1 MDLSAASPGM
11 SGSTRSAACENR
23 GVSIPVIDARP
34 KGLAIF
40 LILAGSIG
48 WFAAFALTLD
58 KFQLLEDPDAQLGCN
73 FSLLVQC
80 GRNLESWQ
88 GSVLGFPNPILGLGG
103 WIAPIA
109 VGVAILAGARFAR
122 WFWVAFNIGLLGAM
136 VFVIWLISQSIF
148 VLGTLCPWCM
158 VTWSVTIPS
167 FILVTAFNLKHGIV
181 PASPAVRRIAGVVT
195 SWIVV
200 VTLAC
205 YLVVAIIAQLRLDVL
220 SYL

>member
-1 MDLSAASPGM
+1 
-11 SGSTRSAACENR
+11 
-23 GVSIPVIDARP
+23 VSVPVIDARP

-40 LILAGSIG
+40 LILAGAIG
-48 WFAAFALTLD
+48 WIAAFALTLD
-58 KFQLLEDPDAQLGCN
+58 KFQLLQDPDAQLGCN
-73 FSLLVQC
+73 LSILVQC
-80 GRNLESWQ
+80 GVNLNSWQ
-88 GSVLGFPNPILGLGG
+88 GAILGFPNPLIGLSA

-109 VGVAILAGARFAR
+109 VRIAR
-122 WFWVAFNIGLLGAM
+122 WFWIAFNIGLLGALG
-136 VFVIWLISQSIF
+136 FVIWLISQSIF

-167 FILVTAFNLKHGIV
+167 FIAVTAFTLKNGII
-181 PASPAVRRIAGVVT
+181 PASPAVRRVAGVVS

-200 VTLAC
+200 VTLGC

>member
-1 MDLSAASPGM
+1 M
-11 SGSTRSAACENR
+11 SET
-23 GVSIPVIDARP
+23 VIDARP
-34 KGLAIF
+34 RGLAIF

-48 WFAAFALTLD
+48 WIAAFALTLD
-58 KFQLLEDPDAQLGCN
+58 KFQLLQDPDAQLGCN
-73 FSLLVQC
+73 LSILVQC

-88 GSVLGFPNPILGLGG
+88 GSLLGFPNPILGLAG

-122 WFWVAFNIGLLGAM
+122 WFWIAFNVGLLGAIG
-136 VFVIWLISQSIF
+136 FVIWLISQSIF

-167 FILVTAFNLKHGIV
+167 FIAVTAFTVKNGVI
-181 PASPAVRRIAGVVT
+181 PASPAVRRVAGVVS
-195 SWIVV
+195 SWVVV

-205 YLVVAIIAQLRLDVL
+205 YLVIAIIAQLRLDVL

>member
-1 MDLSAASPGM
+1 M
-11 SGSTRSAACENR
+11 SET
-23 GVSIPVIDARP
+23 VIDARP
-34 KGLAIF
+34 RGLAIF

-48 WFAAFALTLD
+48 WIAAFALTLD
-58 KFQLLEDPDAQLGCN
+58 KFQLLQDPDAQLGCN
-73 FSLLVQC
+73 LSILVQC

-88 GSVLGFPNPILGLGG
+88 GSLLGFPNPILGLAG

-122 WFWVAFNIGLLGAM
+122 WFWIAFNVGLLGAIG
-136 VFVIWLISQSIF
+136 FVIWLISQSIF

-167 FILVTAFNLKHGIV
+167 FIAVTAFTVKNGVI
-181 PASPAVRRIAGVVT
+181 PASPAVRRVAGVVS

-205 YLVVAIIAQLRLDVL
+205 YLVIAIIAQLRLDVL

>member
-1 MDLSAASPGM
+1 M
-11 SGSTRSAACENR
+11 SRRPRSVACENR
-23 GVSIPVIDARP
+23 GVSETVIDARP
-34 KGLAIF
+34 RGLAIF

-48 WFAAFALTLD
+48 WIAAFALTLD
-58 KFQLLEDPDAQLGCN
+58 KFQLLQDPDAQLGCN
-73 FSLLVQC
+73 LSILVQC

-88 GSVLGFPNPILGLGG
+88 GSLLGFPNPILGLAG

-122 WFWVAFNIGLLGAM
+122 WFWIAFNIGLLGAIG
-136 VFVIWLISQSIF
+136 FVIWLISQSIF

-167 FILVTAFNLKHGIV
+167 FIAVTAFTLKNGV
-181 PASPAVRRIAGVVT
+181 FPASPGVRRVAGVVS
-195 SWIVV
+195 SWVVV

-205 YLVVAIIAQLRLDVL
+205 YLVIAIIAQLRLDVL

>member
-1 MDLSAASPGM
+1 M
-11 SGSTRSAACENR
+11 SRRPRRVACENR
-23 GVSIPVIDARP
+23 SVSETVIDARP
-34 KGLAIF
+34 RGLAIF

-48 WFAAFALTLD
+48 WIAAFALTLD
-58 KFQLLEDPDAQLGCN
+58 KFQLLQDPDAQLGCN
-73 FSLLVQC
+73 LSILVQC

-88 GSVLGFPNPILGLGG
+88 GSLLGFPNPILGLAG

-122 WFWVAFNIGLLGAM
+122 WFWIAFNVGLLGAIG
-136 VFVIWLISQSIF
+136 FVIWLISQSIF

-167 FILVTAFNLKHGIV
+167 FIAVTAFTVKNGVI
-181 PASPAVRRIAGVVT
+181 PASPAVRRVAGVVS
-195 SWIVV
+195 SWVVV

-205 YLVVAIIAQLRLDVL
+205 YLVIAVIAQLRLDVL